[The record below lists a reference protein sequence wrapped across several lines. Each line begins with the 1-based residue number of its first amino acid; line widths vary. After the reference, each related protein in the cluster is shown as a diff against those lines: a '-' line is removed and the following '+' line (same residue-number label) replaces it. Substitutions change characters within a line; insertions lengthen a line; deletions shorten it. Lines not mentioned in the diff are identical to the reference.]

1 MGVARTYIWRMAHG
15 HIDKHRH
22 AGPATHACMHADPR
36 WHAAMCHAGR
46 PHVSR
51 AGMPRQHSRHRA
63 VHAKYKSARGCAHGH
78 MAMPRASPLA
88 EEAQPLA
95 QPCSCHVRRSPCLAC
110 PGGQPAA
117 ARARRRRWRGAE
129 AGLQGRPEQ
138 QAAGSLQRAALR
150 WDAPCKCAQTRGG
163 LMMHVHAG
171 TQAHADPR
179 RHAAICHAGSPS
191 IAGSAPCMACD
202 KHSMQRAVHGMAL
215 A

>member
-1 MGVARTYIWRMAHG
+1 MAANGWVLRARTYGAWHMDTSTSTAMLDLPRM
-15 HIDKHRH
+15 
-22 AGPATHACMHADPR
+22 HACMRTQGGTPPCATQGGHTSAVQ
-36 WHAAMCHAGR
+36 ACHASIAGTA
-46 PHVSR
+46 PCMPSTSQR
-51 AGMPRQHSRHRA
+51 AD
-63 VHAKYKSARGCAHGH
+63 VHMDIWPCPEPLLCRGGTALAK
-78 MAMPRASPLA
+78 
-88 EEAQPLA
+88 
-95 QPCSCHVRRSPCLAC
+95 PCSCHARRSPCLAC

-179 RHAAICHAGSPS
+179 RHAAICHAGSP
-191 IAGSAPCMACD
+191 
-202 KHSMQRAVHGMAL
+202 HSTWCRHAL